1 VSPVLPSLL
10 ENNTEQLRPVVLG
23 LLAERQNYAQ
33 GESLI
38 CLEAA
43 EHIDAG
49 AELKKRKR
57 AKAVTSNQ
65 EAETLTSGVEG
76 IVGPSLGDGMD
87 IVIYVHDNPMYD
99 VSDVTAGPEVQA
111 CREL

>member
-10 ENNTEQLRPVVLG
+10 ENNTEQPRPVVLG
-23 LLAERQNYAQ
+23 LLAERQNHAQ